1 MIDRLIQLRDEKG
14 LTQVFLAKK
23 LSKPQSYISK
33 TEGLERRL
41 DVIELMDWL
50 SALDSSPIH
59 FLESLK
65 FEDFLNDSQSISKT
79 DQG

>member
-1 MIDRLIQLRDEKG
+1 MIDRLIQLRDEKNV
-14 LTQVFLAKK
+14 TQVFLAKK

-50 SALDSSPIH
+50 SVLDTDPIQ
-59 FLESLK
+59 FLASLK
-65 FEDFLNDSQSISKT
+65 APESQNDQ
-79 DQG
+79 QN